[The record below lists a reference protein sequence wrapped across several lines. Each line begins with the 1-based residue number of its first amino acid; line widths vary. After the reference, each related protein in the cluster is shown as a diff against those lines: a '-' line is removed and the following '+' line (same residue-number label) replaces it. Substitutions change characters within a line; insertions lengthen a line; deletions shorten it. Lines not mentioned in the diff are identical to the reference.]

1 MTAPERIYR
10 DETGLWSRNT
20 AAFST
25 FSEVRV
31 SPTGVEYIRADIHEA
46 EIDALKAEISHL
58 CAEAFQSDLDALK
71 VANQQLMDE
80 MAALKMPPKIL
91 KAEEVAQ
98 AGYYWWRGEYKEW
111 EPVRVDIDEFG
122 VDVWRIMTEI
132 PAYDGEWG
140 KPYGEFI
147 GPLKATEVTN
157 T

>member
-80 MAALKMPPKIL
+80 MAALKMPPKVL
-91 KAEEVAQ
+91 SAEEVTEP
-98 AGYYWWRGEYKEW
+98 GWYKVKFPGDPW
-111 EPVRVDIDEFG
+111 TIVRIGDN
-122 VDVWRIMTEI
+122 
-132 PAYDGEWG
+132 DGD
-140 KPYGEFI
+140 YSCCQFI
-147 GPLKATEVTN
+147 GPIQMPEVCDAG
-157 T
+157 

>member
-80 MAALKMPPKIL
+80 MAALKMPPKVLSAEDVEEEGWYWSVDNEEFVQIDCDPTIL
-91 KAEEVAQ
+91 PWQ
-98 AGYYWWRGEYKEW
+98 LSMWR
-111 EPVRVDIDEFG
+111 VSSSVCSRLQDQ
-122 VDVWRIMTEI
+122 
-132 PAYDGEWG
+132 
-140 KPYGEFI
+140 FI
-147 GPLKATEVTN
+147 GPIQMPEVCDAG
-157 T
+157 

>member
-80 MAALKMPPKIL
+80 MAALKAPPKVL
-91 KAEEVAQ
+91 SAEEVVEP
-98 AGYYWWRGEYKEW
+98 GIYIVRDIDRGNMLSA
-111 EPVRVDIDEFG
+111 RHIDCVDIDIG
-122 VDVWRIMTEI
+122 VNLGYE
-132 PAYDGEWG
+132 Y
-140 KPYGEFI
+140 I
-147 GPLKATEVTN
+147 GPLRLPEEV
-157 T
+157 